1 MTTLHTVRGRLS
13 FILAGALFLS
23 LGHPALPASALETP
37 GETTSVEETTA
48 PTEATGAATEA
59 TEAVTEPIWT
69 EAVTEPWTEA
79 ATEPPEIQED
89 TLPSEPDIFV
99 EEFAEE
105 FMVPALFSEF
115 SEQAVFQ
122 RIYCLDHLVSGE
134 YVLVSGVGYAPETL
148 AEEWITAAAPVVDGD
163 LVTDSLGA
171 VWTLTVGSG
180 IMLTDSCGASIA
192 PLDNGENG
200 IMKAD
205 YLWQVSCSQGM
216 FSFHGSNGTE
226 PVTLAGNKSLGY
238 QFRAYRDSTVQA
250 GPDAYPSTFALYRQ
264 IDSDS
269 GAEPVPVSTA
279 AQVRAMAE
287 GTEGVAL
294 QGTVVYV
301 NGEQAVLQDATGG
314 ILLSFTGTP
323 QVTPGDTLLVFG
335 RRTAGFAVT
344 MYEITG
350 SAECPAAETAI
361 SGLGEKQEYTR
372 ILIRNALLGSGVLI
386 QADAAL
392 PISAT
397 LPAGISQ
404 GDTVDAYGVLMDG
417 MLYVDTLLPVARH
430 ETETVWYPVEP
441 EDILSTDIMAV
452 TVSKDGNTWAL
463 SSENGEIA
471 APAAVSVQL
480 NNGTMTGSEDGL
492 CWSVLKTEQ
501 GLILRPTGAETFLY
515 TQDSN
520 KSVRVGTQ
528 GKMDWKLDAGYL
540 VHVAT
545 GRYLTVYQGTDWR
558 AFDSDVQAAGQTL
571 QFWRRERVADVTM
584 VPEGG
589 GILPGKAIT
598 LHCAT
603 EGASIYFAV
612 SYDGEN
618 YSEFSHYTG
627 EIPTESGFES
637 LYIKAYA
644 VKEGCTPS
652 PETACA
658 FMEEVDLGWNLYFGQ
673 LHAHTD
679 ISDGM
684 GSVAEAFAY
693 AAGVDGLDFFAV
705 TDHSN
710 SFDNASSGA
719 IGVDGATLSQDWA
732 AGKAAAAAVTSD
744 AFVGI
749 FGYEMTWQEGRH
761 LGHINTF
768 GTPGW
773 QSRDQE
779 GFTSLESYYQALTT
793 VPGSVSQFNHPGTAY
808 GDFENFSHYRADY
821 DQAISLLELGDEGDF
836 RAYESYIKALDAGW
850 HIAPTSNQNNHQGA
864 WGDANAARTVV
875 LAETLTEESLY
886 DAMRNRRAYATQDSD
901 LAICYRLDGHMMGSV
916 ISRADSPEISVYLR
930 DPSDAAIG
938 LVEVIADGGTVTA
951 SQTVESGCETITMT
965 VPGGYR
971 YYFLRITQPDGDI
984 AVTAPVW
991 VDSYDDIG
999 ILGFTADAQ
1008 VLVQGR
1014 EIGLTLELF
1023 NEEPL
1028 DFSINSIQFSVG
1040 GEIIHTVEAP
1050 GTVKALDTFSYTF
1063 RYTHGGLGVTEIT
1076 ASVSGCVNGE
1086 TRTYERALCLSYQ
1099 PQEMVS
1105 GILVDGSHGNFGVD
1119 QLHNLT
1125 AIAAK
1130 ASMEVTVFKEA
1141 LPEGGDLLLVSAPES
1156 PFEEAF
1162 LAGVSRFVEGGGSLI
1177 VCGRAGAADGA
1188 GILELNR
1195 LLTAIGSTLRLNNDT
1210 AMDDV
1215 NNGGTADVLYPTV
1228 FNPDFDWS
1236 AGLTAEQFYSHRSG
1250 CTVDAGSGTWLVKG
1264 LPTTYSTGGSTP
1276 EGNVLLACEDTPYG
1290 GTVLAAGCFFLV
1302 DSEMPAQKNIW
1313 DLPRANQSILEAL
1326 LNIEQAVLPL
1336 NTISGVRNG
1345 KSGEVYRVQGYVTA
1359 GTSNPHNTFAKTIY
1373 LQDDTGGIAVIPFT
1387 ETGIQV
1393 GTPMEVIGY
1402 LDSQNGNP
1410 VLSPI
1415 RYSVS
1420 DGDLYRYVPKTMYHS
1435 AAMNYAAHGGE
1446 LLQVAGKVVSLTRTS
1461 DGKGISRMVL
1471 EDIRGSLA
1479 TVVIEDTIFSGANG
1493 VNALAS
1499 QVKIGRTVRAMGI
1512 LHLDD
1517 GGEPVLRVRNCDEVV
1532 YVPPVPDPSNPKTG
1546 DGILGFAAAAVFLT
1560 ALLAVRGKQ
1569 Q

>member
-1 MTTLHTVRGRLS
+1 MTTMGTFRGRLS
-13 FILAGALFLS
+13 VILAAALFLS
-23 LGHPALPASALETP
+23 FLHPALPVKATQMPE
-37 GETTSVEETTA
+37 EDSVTIETTA
-48 PTEATGAATEA
+48 AAETIAPEEPPA
-59 TEAVTEPIWT
+59 IESTAEAV
-69 EAVTEPWTEA
+69 TEA
-79 ATEPPEIQED
+79 ATEPVTEPVETMPETWSEED
-89 TLPSEPDIFV
+89 AVFE
-99 EEFAEE
+99 EEFV
-105 FMVPALFSEF
+105 MPVLFSAAP
-115 SEQAVFQ
+115 EQAGFR
-122 RIYCLDHLVSGE
+122 RIYGLNQLVSGD
-134 YVLVSGVGYAPETL
+134 YVLVTGEGYAPGTL
-148 AEEWITAAAPVVDGD
+148 EAKWVTSVQPVIEGD
-163 LVTDSLGA
+163 TVTDAYGA
-171 VWTLTVGSG
+171 VWTLTVSG
-180 IMLTDSCGASIA
+180 GAVLTDSWGTSIA
-192 PLDNGENG
+192 PRNDGENG
-200 IMKAD
+200 LIEAS
-205 YLWQVSCSQGM
+205 YSWQVSCTDGM
-216 FSFHGSNGTE
+216 FSFHGSNGAE
-226 PVTLAGNKSLGY
+226 PVTLAGNKSVEY
-238 QFRAYRDSTVQA
+238 QFRAYRDSTVSE
-250 GPDAYPSTFALYRQ
+250 GPEAYPSKFALYKRVET
-264 IDSDS
+264 DS
-269 GAEPVPVSTA
+269 GQEEVTVSSI
-279 AQVRAMAE
+279 AQVKALAE
-287 GTEGVAL
+287 GAEGIAL
-294 QGTVVYV
+294 QGTVVYAK
-301 NGEQAVLQDATGG
+301 NGQVILQDDTGG
-314 ILLSFTGTP
+314 LPLSFAGSPNVAVGDILLVIGRY
-323 QVTPGDTLLVFG
+323 FG
-335 RRTAGFAVT
+335 SFAVA
-344 MYEITG
+344 MYEKIGT
-350 SAECPAAETAI
+350 AECPAVETAI
-361 SGLGEKQEYTR
+361 AAIGPDQECTR
-372 ILIRNALLGSGVLI
+372 IWIKNAIAGNGILTQEGASIPMAGPLPEGI
-386 QADAAL
+386 AA
-392 PISAT
+392 
-397 LPAGISQ
+397 
-404 GDTVDAYGVLMDG
+404 GDTVDVYGVIIEG
-417 MLYVDTLLPVARH
+417 QLYTDTVLPVISHLA
-430 ETETVWYPVEP
+430 EATWYPVET
-441 EDILSTDIMAV
+441 EDILPDDIVAV
-452 TVSKDGNTWAL
+452 TMTKDGDTWAL
-463 SSENGEIA
+463 SSANGIES
-471 APAAVSVQL
+471 APAAVKVRQED
-480 NNGTMTGSEDGL
+480 GTMKSSEDAL
-492 CWSVLKTEQ
+492 SWNLLQEEQ
-501 GLILRPTGAETFLY
+501 GIILRPVGEENWLY
-515 TQDSN
+515 TFN
-520 KSVRVGTQ
+520 GNNAVRVGNEGDPYWQVET
-528 GKMDWKLDAGYL
+528 GYL
-540 VHVAT
+540 KHVAT
-545 GRYLTVYQGTDWR
+545 GRYLSVTQGIDWR
-558 AFDSDVQAAGQTL
+558 ALVSNKVTSAIGQTL

-618 YSEFSHYTG
+618 YSEFSRYTG
-627 EIPTESGFES
+627 EIPTESGFRS

-658 FMEEVDLGWNLYFGQ
+658 FTEEVDLGWNLYFGQ
-673 LHAHTD
+673 LHAHTE
-679 ISDGM
+679 ISDGT

-732 AGKAAAAAVTSD
+732 SGKAAAAAVTSD
-744 AFVGI
+744 TFVGI

-779 GFTSLESYYQALTT
+779 GFSSLESYYQALTT

-836 RAYESYIKALDAGW
+836 LAYESYIKALDTGW

-901 LAICYRLDGHMMGSV
+901 LAICYRLDGHIMGSV
-916 ISRADSPEISVYLR
+916 INRADSPEISVYLR

-938 LVEVIADGGTVTA
+938 LVEVIADGGTVIA
-951 SQTVESGCETITMT
+951 SQMVESACETVTMT

-999 ILGFTADAQ
+999 IRDLTAGAE
-1008 VLVQGR
+1008 LPVQNQ
-1014 EIGLTLELF
+1014 EIGLTLTLF

-1028 DFSINSIQFSVG
+1028 YFSIKSIQFSVG
-1040 GEIIHTVEAP
+1040 GEIIHTVDAP

-1086 TRTYERALCLSYQ
+1086 TRTYERTLCLSYQ

-1130 ASMEVTVFKEA
+1130 ASMEVTVFKGA

-1177 VCGRAGAADGA
+1177 VCGRAGTADGA

-1264 LPTTYSTGGSTP
+1264 LSTTYSTGGSTP

-1290 GTVLAAGCFFLV
+1290 GTVLAAGCFFLM

-1402 LDSQNGNP
+1402 LDTQNGNP

-1435 AAMNYAAHGGE
+1435 AAMNYASHGGE

-1532 YVPPVPDPSNPKTG
+1532 YVLPVPDPSNPKTG

-1560 ALLAVRGKQ
+1560 ALLAVRGKRQ
-1569 Q
+1569 